1 MYVVA
6 RLPARGRELAACM
19 RRVLSAL
26 AESYAALVQAGQAQR
41 LPPLRTTA
49 IRFCPEPQAGTGVED
64 WADPWTV
71 LSRGHGDCDDLVIY
85 RLTELLLT
93 GERAT
98 VSVIWQG
105 SGFHVRVR
113 RANGTLED
121 PSLFVIAKNGK
132 KR

>member
-6 RLPARGRELAACM
+6 RLPARDRALAASM
-19 RRVLSAL
+19 RRVLLAL
-26 AESYAALVQAGQAQR
+26 AEGYAAHVREGHP
-41 LPPLRTTA
+41 LPPLRTTR
-49 IRFCPEPQAGTGVED
+49 IRFSPEPSAGIGIED

-71 LSRGHGDCDDLVIY
+71 LKRGYGDCDDLVLY
-85 RLTELLLT
+85 RLTELLAL

-113 RANGTLED
+113 RANGALED
-121 PSLFVIAKNGK
+121 PSLYLIHMNGRK
-132 KR
+132 